1 MKQPTKDAL
10 LVASR
15 QELTDTVLSLQSK
28 VEELS
33 FQLEWFKRQI
43 FGTKSE
49 RFVADDDMQV
59 ALELDIVNKG
69 DLSGAPMVT
78 PVNVTRTDGKTGKQQ
93 QGHGRNGMPEH
104 LPIKDIVIEPEI
116 DTTGMV
122 RIGEEV
128 SWHYE
133 MTPGSLHI
141 VRTTRPKYVRRGED
155 GVAIGEL
162 PSLPVDKGNAGPGLM
177 AQIITDKYVY
187 HLPLD
192 RQRKKFKSE
201 YDVDFSESWL
211 SDIVKNGTFWLEH
224 VYDGYVKK
232 ALASS
237 YLQADET
244 PIQVLTR
251 DIKGK
256 THRGYF
262 WVYHDPIERIVIFDY
277 RKSRAKDGPADFLK
291 TFKGTLQ
298 VDGYEGYGS
307 IISANG
313 LIHAGCMDHVRRRFE
328 KALDYDK
335 QRAAYALEVMREWYA
350 VEKEAREKELS
361 AQERLMLRKEKAV
374 PSMNDFGI
382 WLRREI
388 ANVLP
393 KSIIGN
399 AIQYALN
406 QWPYFTPFM
415 TDGRIELS
423 NILIENAIRPVA
435 LGRKNFL
442 FAGSH
447 DAARWPAVIYTIAA
461 TAKLHGL
468 DANQHITK
476 LLTELPRMNTAQ
488 VGSLLLPSWKP
499 TVS

>member
-1 MKQPTKDAL
+1 MTPLTKDAL
-10 LVASR
+10 LVAPR
-15 QELTDTVLSLQSK
+15 QELTDTILSLYSK
-28 VEELS
+28 VEELT
-33 FQLEWFKRQI
+33 FQLDWFKRQI

-59 ALELDIVNKG
+59 ALELGIVTQG
-69 DLSGAPMVT
+69 DSGNTPPVT
-78 PVNVTRTDGKTGKQQ
+78 PVTITRTSGKTDKP
-93 QGHGRNGMPEH
+93 QGHGRNGMPDH
-104 LPIKDIVIEPEI
+104 LPMKDIVIEPEI
-116 DTTGMV
+116 DIAGMV

-128 SWHYE
+128 SWYYE

-155 GVAIGEL
+155 GVVIGQL

-201 YDVDFSESWL
+201 YGVDFSVSWL
-211 SDIVKNGTFWLEH
+211 SDTVKNGTGWLEH
-224 VYDGYVKK
+224 AYNEYVKK
-232 ALASS
+232 VRASS

-262 WVYHDPIERIVIFDY
+262 WVYHDPIARIVIFDY

-298 VDGYEGYGS
+298 VDGYEGYSS
-307 IISANG
+307 IITGNA
-313 LIHAGCMDHVRRRFE
+313 LVHAGCMDHVRRRFE
-328 KALDYDK
+328 KALDYDNP
-335 QRAAYALEVMREWYA
+335 RAVYALEVMREWYA
-350 VEKEAREKELS
+350 VEKDAREKNLS
-361 AQERLMLRKEKAV
+361 APERLILRKEKTVA
-374 PSMNDFGI
+374 SMNSFEI

-388 ANVLP
+388 TKVLP
-393 KSIIGN
+393 KSVIGN

-406 QWPYFTPFM
+406 QWPYFAPFM

-423 NILIENAIRPVA
+423 NIQIENAIRPVA

-476 LLTELPRMNTAQ
+476 LLTELPRMNTTQA
-488 VGSLLLPSWKP
+488 GSLLPP
-499 TVS
+499 F